1 MMDITLIR
9 HMHKDNVTLGNM
21 FDAVTGYH
29 ICNTLEEPWKGNA
42 KKISCIP
49 EGQYTCV
56 PYNSPKFN
64 NVWEITKIPGRDKVL
79 IHAGNTTDDI
89 EGCILVGMEHGN
101 LKGKDAVLRSK
112 EALLKLRSHNA
123 GKSFKLNI
131 KGIK

>member
-1 MMDITLIR
+1 MNLILLR
-9 HMHKDNVTLGNM
+9 HFHKDNVTLGNI
-21 FDAVTGYH
+21 FDAVTGHH
-29 ICNTLEEPWKGNA
+29 ICCTLEEPWKGNA

-56 PYNSPKFN
+56 PYNSVKFS
-64 NVWEITKIPGRDKVL
+64 NVWEITGIPGRDKVL

-112 EALLKLRSHNA
+112 EALLKLRAMYA
-123 GKSFKLNI
+123 GMTFKLNI
-131 KGIK
+131 KGVK